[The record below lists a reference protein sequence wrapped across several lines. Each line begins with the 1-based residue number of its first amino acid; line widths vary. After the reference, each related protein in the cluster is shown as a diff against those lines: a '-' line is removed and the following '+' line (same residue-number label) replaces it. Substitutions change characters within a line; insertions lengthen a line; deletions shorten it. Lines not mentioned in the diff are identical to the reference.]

1 MRKSAKRAEPHEY
14 GRGTGVPDPIDVYV
28 GGRIRTRRLY
38 RDMRQEELARKLG
51 LTFQQVQK
59 YESGT
64 NRVGVGR
71 LVRIAQ
77 ALDVPVMALLAG
89 IPGVPGANGARADGA
104 DVPQDAAAALALIA
118 GREPFRLA
126 QSFSGIAATG
136 LRRAVVRLVEDIARI
151 NRAEPRENP

>member
-1 MRKSAKRAEPHEY
+1 MSPKS
-14 GRGTGVPDPIDVYV
+14 PDAYDAVV
-28 GGRIRTRRLY
+28 GHNIRITRLAQGLSQSEVARRL
-38 RDMRQEELARKLG
+38 G
-51 LTFQQVQK
+51 VTFQQVQK

>member
-1 MRKSAKRAEPHEY
+1 MSPKSPDAYDAVVGRNIRFTRLAKGLPQS
-14 GRGTGVPDPIDVYV
+14 G
-28 GGRIRTRRLY
+28 
-38 RDMRQEELARKLG
+38 LARGLG
-51 LTFQQVQK
+51 VTFQQVQK

-89 IPGVPGANGARADGA
+89 LPGVPGATGARADGA

>member
-1 MRKSAKRAEPHEY
+1 MSPKS
-14 GRGTGVPDPIDVYV
+14 PDAYDAVV
-28 GGRIRTRRLY
+28 GHNIRITRLAQGLSQSGLARRL
-38 RDMRQEELARKLG
+38 DV
-51 LTFQQVQK
+51 TFQQLQK

-64 NRVGVGR
+64 NRVGAGR

>member
-1 MRKSAKRAEPHEY
+1 MSPKSPDAYDAVV
-14 GRGTGVPDPIDVYV
+14 GRNIRITRLATGLPQS
-28 GGRIRTRRLY
+28 GLAGR
-38 RDMRQEELARKLG
+38 LG
-51 LTFQQVQK
+51 VTFQQVQK

-126 QSFSGIAATG
+126 QSFSGIAAKG
-136 LRRAVVRLVEDIARI
+136 LRRAVVRLVEQIARI
-151 NRAEPRENP
+151 NGAEQGENP